1 MKRILVPIDFSKQAE
16 AAAKTAVQIAKKTSS
31 EIHLLHMLELP
42 VEMTDPTG
50 ISNISGPSALFFME
64 QTKIRF
70 EAFCSKP
77 MFDGITVVQNLQ
89 FAKTFSGILEGAEK
103 NNIDLIVMGSK
114 GATGLGEM
122 LIGSNTEKV
131 VRLSSI
137 PVLVVKDN
145 QEEFS
150 PKHIVFAS
158 DFKAESISSLKRL
171 VAFNEIFGAKIHL
184 LKVNTINNFETTK
197 ESGEKMEAFLLKAE
211 MNFDDIHFYNDQSIE
226 EGILNFT
233 HDIDADLIALTTHGR
248 RGISHLFNGS
258 IGEDLVNHALKP
270 VITFKV

>member
-16 AAAKTAVQIAKKTSS
+16 AAAKTAVNIAKKTSS

-42 VEMTDPTG
+42 VEMADPTG
-50 ISNISGPSALFFME
+50 LGNISGPSALFFME

-70 EAFCSKP
+70 EKFCAQP
-77 MFDGITVVQNLQ
+77 MFEGITVVQNLQ
-89 FAKTFSGILEGAEK
+89 FAKTFSGILEGAKK
-103 NNIDLIVMGSK
+103 NDIDLIVMGSK
-114 GATGLGEM
+114 GTTGLGEM

-131 VRLSSI
+131 VRLSEI
-137 PVLVVKDN
+137 PVLVVKDT

-158 DFKAESISSLKRL
+158 DFKQESIPSLKRL
-171 VAFNEIFGAKIHL
+171 VVLNEIFDAQIHL

-211 MNFDDIHFYNDQSIE
+211 MDFDDIHFYNDQSIE
-226 EGILNFT
+226 EGILNFSN
-233 HDIDADLIALTTHGR
+233 DIDADLIALTTHGR

-258 IGEDLVNHALKP
+258 IGEDLANHALKP